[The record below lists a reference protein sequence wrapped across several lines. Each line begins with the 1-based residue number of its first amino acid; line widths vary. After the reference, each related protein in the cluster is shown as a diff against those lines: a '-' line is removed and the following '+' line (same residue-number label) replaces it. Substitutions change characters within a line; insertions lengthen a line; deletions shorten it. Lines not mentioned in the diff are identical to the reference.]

1 MSSFAELQALAAER
15 SRIAEERKMVE
26 RVKRQQ
32 EEKEKKAAA
41 EAMERER
48 AKRQREALIDQDKR
62 RREQI
67 EAKRREAEMKEERTK
82 RLEQE
87 RKEALLKKNQ
97 QGTDMRKFARASDKA
112 IRRASGGR
120 SSMNGQS
127 RKRDTVQEDED
138 GFLHGSSGSTLTRE
152 EKRQKRQMALL
163 GLGPSTI
170 KKKMSKPQNKAAH
183 NFNGGEFIALGTV
196 KRDRR
201 TIDEIERDLDA
212 RKGKVTPSSSGQ
224 AAQTLPVLPHV
235 QEKQKLKILEQQRK
249 NAMGLS
255 PADYLPGAP
264 VRADLV
270 AKAKA
275 KETRIKPKPEGSAK
289 KREKVEE
296 PPAIK
301 RRETARDRFLRE
313 EEERRRERQKHSSQ
327 KYEEDD
333 DESEEEEEEEED
345 EDEYESEGIDDGPD
359 QSNIRDQIWQIFGR
373 KRSAYMNKDLDESDD
388 DMEADMQSVARE
400 EARSARLARL
410 EDERE
415 EKEQRKREQEKAAKK
430 AARSRRIE

>member
-1 MSSFAELQALAAER
+1 MAER
-15 SRIAEERKMVE
+15 I
-26 RVKRQQ
+26 KRQR

-41 EAMERER
+41 EAMDRER
-48 AKRQREALIDQDKR
+48 AKRQREALINQEKKK
-62 RREQI
+62 REQI
-67 EAKRREAEMKEERTK
+67 EANRKEAELKEERMK

-97 QGTDMRKFARASDKA
+97 HGTDMRKFARASDKA

-120 SSMNGQS
+120 SSLNSQT
-127 RKRDTVQEDED
+127 RKRDTEQEDED

-170 KKKMSKPQNKAAH
+170 KKKMSKPQNKATQ
-183 NFNGGEFIALGTV
+183 NFGGGEFIALGTV

-212 RKGKVTPSSSGQ
+212 RKGKINSTAGKVT
-224 AAQTLPVLPHV
+224 QTLPLSSHV
-235 QEKQKLKILEQQRK
+235 QGKQKINVLGQQRK

-275 KETRIKPKPEGSAK
+275 KEVKIKAKQESSAK
-289 KREKVEE
+289 KKERVEAE

-313 EEERRRERQKHSSQ
+313 EEERRQERKKHSSQ

-333 DESEEEEEEEED
+333 DESEEEED
-345 EDEYESEGIDDGPD
+345 EDEYESEGIDDEEDSPD
-359 QSNIRDQIWQIFGR
+359 IRDQIWQMFGR
-373 KRSAYMNKDLDESDD
+373 NRSAYVNKNIDDSDD

-415 EKEQRKREQEKAAKK
+415 ERELRKREQEKAAKK

>member
-1 MSSFAELQALAAER
+1 MQALAAER
-15 SRIAEERKMVE
+15 SRVAEERKMTE
-26 RVKRQQ
+26 RLKRQQ
-32 EEKEKKAAA
+32 DEKQKKAAS

-48 AKRQREALIDQDKR
+48 AKRQREALIDQERKKK
-62 RREQI
+62 EQI
-67 EAKRREAEMKEERTK
+67 ETKRREAELKEERMK

-97 QGTDMRKFARASDKA
+97 TGTDMRKFARASDKA

-120 SSMNGQS
+120 SRLNDPN
-127 RKRDTVQEDED
+127 RKRDTDQEDED
-138 GFLHGSSGSTLTRE
+138 GFLNGSSGSILTRE

-163 GLGPSTI
+163 GLGSSTV
-170 KKKMSKPQNKAAH
+170 KKKVSRMQNKAAQ
-183 NFNGGEFIALGTV
+183 NFSGGEFIALGTV

-201 TIDEIERDLDA
+201 TIDEIERDLEA
-212 RKGKVTPSSSGQ
+212 RKGKITSTSQQVT
-224 AAQTLPVLPHV
+224 QTLPASSNLR
-235 QEKQKLKILEQQRK
+235 EKQKMKVLEQERK
-249 NAMGLS
+249 NAIGLS

-264 VRADLV
+264 VRADLL

-275 KETRIKPKPEGSAK
+275 KETKIQAK
-289 KREKVEE
+289 KQESSTKKKEKIPEE
-296 PPAIK
+296 ILATK
-301 RRETARDRFLRE
+301 RKETARDRFLRE

-327 KYEEDD
+327 NYEEDD
-333 DESEEEEEEEED
+333 DDSED
-345 EDEYESEGIDDGPD
+345 DDDDDEYESEGIDDEPD
-359 QSNIRDQIWQIFGR
+359 PSNIRDQIWQIFGR
-373 KRSAYMNKDLDESDD
+373 KRSAYINKGLEDSDDD

-415 EKEQRKREQEKAAKK
+415 EKELRKREQEKAARK